1 MYSLNYCIDD
11 DLEEDNHYENHLKFK
26 KQVLERDLFENVNY
40 KPDKKKKHDEEYIFK
55 NLYNPRPATAIELG
69 ISEKLKVRKPLK
81 KNYLASENTK

>member
-1 MYSLNYCIDD
+1 
-11 DLEEDNHYENHLKFK
+11 
-26 KQVLERDLFENVNY
+26 VNY
-40 KPDKKKKHDEEYIFK
+40 KPDKKKKHNEEYIFK